1 LPIPRA
7 EAEESFDTELSE
19 EIISNNKNM
28 DKGFIFEP
36 IQESIKFV
44 IVHIDFNKPNETD
57 TVFPLVIQRLQIAHH
72 IPFGQIFVYQL
83 TYIII
88 N

>member
-1 LPIPRA
+1 MPGA

-19 EIISNNKNM
+19 EVIGNNKNI
-28 DKGFIFEP
+28 DIGFIFEP
-36 IQESIKFV
+36 VQESIKLV
-44 IVHIDFNKPNETD
+44 IVHIDLNKPDETD
-57 TVFPLVIQRLQIAHH
+57 TIFPLVVQRLQIAHH
-72 IPFGQIFVYQL
+72 IALGQVLVYQL